1 MARRSARF
9 CSVVLL
15 RSRGYRRPTAAG
27 DSELEEQGAAA
38 HEAADDLAIELR
50 HRVAAQGRQPV
61 RQDEATPAALADPV
75 AGELLV
81 DERLHPRIGLFGQL
95 DDGRPTHLAVR
106 PEGHRDADATVDRG
120 VANEDERADHSSAL
134 VAADVEPIE
143 ILLRRP
149 AGGLLD
155 GGLLLGAQPDLAEE
169 EALRAG
175 EERDDRVAVA
185 HEREWRGQVSR
196 GGAGEGQRGD
206 LRDAQGPQAGRSVW

>member
-9 CSVVLL
+9 CSVALL
-15 RSRGYRRPTAAG
+15 RSRRYRRPTVAG
-27 DSELEEQGAAA
+27 DAELVEQGAAP
-38 HEAADDLAIELR
+38 HEAADDLAVELR

-95 DDGRPTHLAVR
+95 DDGGPAHLAVG

-120 VANEDERADHSSAL
+120 VADEDERADHPPSL
-134 VAADVEPIE
+134 VAPDVEPVE
-143 ILLRRP
+143 ILVRRP

-155 GGLLLGAQPDLAEE
+155 GGLLLGAQPDLADE

-175 EERDDRVAVA
+175 EERADRVAVA
-185 HEREWRGQVSR
+185 HDHDWGS
-196 GGAGEGQRGD
+196 
-206 LRDAQGPQAGRSVW
+206 